1 VTPDRR
7 HIERK
12 SKKSVLDRIKELEKE
27 RAEGI
32 VTKPGKRWTLEEWLI
47 HWLENIAKPHLR
59 HTSYS
64 AYRVA
69 IHTHLIPGLGAH
81 KLQKLE
87 PEHLEK
93 FYQRVTAN
101 GSRPATAHQVHRTAR
116 VALGEALRRGHLKS
130 NPAAIAKP
138 PRITDEEVEPY
149 SVEEAQRIMDE
160 AAQKPNGARWAVAL
174 SLGLRQ
180 GEALAL
186 RWTDLDLESKELRV
200 RWTRLRPIYEH
211 GCGDKC
217 GRPNAG
223 YCPDR
228 IQTNPLI
235 GETKSRAGKRTIG
248 LPDELVEILR
258 SHRAEQSEQ
267 RRTARQMWS
276 DGGWVFASPT
286 GEPLNPNTDYHEW
299 KALLER
305 AQVRETR
312 LHDAR
317 HTAATMLLALG
328 VPERAAMGIMGWS
341 SSAMAA
347 RYQHMTAT
355 SPSEWVACCG
365 QQEGRGPQN

>member
-138 PRITDEEVEPY
+138 PRD
-149 SVEEAQRIMDE
+149 
-160 AAQKPNGARWAVAL
+160 
-174 SLGLRQ
+174 
-180 GEALAL
+180 
-186 RWTDLDLESKELRV
+186 
-200 RWTRLRPIYEH
+200 
-211 GCGDKC
+211 
-217 GRPNAG
+217 
-223 YCPDR
+223 
-228 IQTNPLI
+228 
-235 GETKSRAGKRTIG
+235 
-248 LPDELVEILR
+248 
-258 SHRAEQSEQ
+258 HR
-267 RRTARQMWS
+267 
-276 DGGWVFASPT
+276 
-286 GEPLNPNTDYHEW
+286 
-299 KALLER
+299 
-305 AQVRETR
+305 
-312 LHDAR
+312 
-317 HTAATMLLALG
+317 
-328 VPERAAMGIMGWS
+328 
-341 SSAMAA
+341 
-347 RYQHMTAT
+347 
-355 SPSEWVACCG
+355 
-365 QQEGRGPQN
+365 